1 MRRNHRWTLKEVS
14 FNFLTIIYQLLW
26 ISGIL
31 KTGSLHSKVLDVVSL
46 STSLTI
52 CPTLWNRYHS
62 GDILK
67 RSAPEGITSDL
78 RTILRYQIRTF
89 LNFVKSLVHHSLVS
103 YTILGVGYQIFHVF
117 PFQYCSICKVN
128 NLENSKSY
136 NTSTSQSMWLGK
148 LESGESS
155 FPLFYICQLLTSDI
169 G

>member
-1 MRRNHRWTLKEVS
+1 MVPPHKYVRRNHRWTLKEVS

-31 KTGSLHSKVLDVVSL
+31 KTGSLHSKVLVVVSL
-46 STSLTI
+46 STSLTL
-52 CPTLWNRYHS
+52 CPTHS

-128 NLENSKSY
+128 NLENSKE
-136 NTSTSQSMWLGK
+136 L
-148 LESGESS
+148 
-155 FPLFYICQLLTSDI
+155 
-169 G
+169 

>member
-31 KTGSLHSKVLDVVSL
+31 KTRSLHSKVLDVVSL

-89 LNFVKSLVHHSLVS
+89 LNFVKSLVHHRLDP
-103 YTILGVGYQIFHVF
+103 YTILGVEYQIFHVL
-117 PFQYCSICKVN
+117 PFQYCSICKVYK
-128 NLENSKSY
+128 LENSKE
-136 NTSTSQSMWLGK
+136 L
-148 LESGESS
+148 
-155 FPLFYICQLLTSDI
+155 
-169 G
+169 

>member
-1 MRRNHRWTLKEVS
+1 MTLEKSQVRHSQVPTLILAEKPTEISSTFLQVCEEEPPLDS
-14 FNFLTIIYQLLW
+14 EGSILNFLTIIYQLLW

-52 CPTLWNRYHS
+52 CPTPWNRYHS

-128 NLENSKSY
+128 NLENSKE
-136 NTSTSQSMWLGK
+136 L
-148 LESGESS
+148 
-155 FPLFYICQLLTSDI
+155 
-169 G
+169 

>member
-31 KTGSLHSKVLDVVSL
+31 KTGSLHSKVLVVISL

-103 YTILGVGYQIFHVF
+103 YTILGVGYQIYSMSFLSSTAVSVRLTIWKT
-117 PFQYCSICKVN
+117 Q
-128 NLENSKSY
+128 KSY
-136 NTSTSQSMWLGK
+136 NTSTSQSM
-148 LESGESS
+148 
-155 FPLFYICQLLTSDI
+155 
-169 G
+169 